1 MSSWVRWKLNF
12 ISANKAMSE
21 LPQIKCEL
29 NMLSN
34 EIIIRLPLITL
45 NHVCTDMTG
54 CELDYEKLMDRILND
69 NDPDTGRTTLQQYIE
84 DNILDAM
91 IEFANQTKTTQP

>member
-1 MSSWVRWKLNF
+1 
-12 ISANKAMSE
+12 MSE

-34 EIIIRLPLITL
+34 DIIIRLPLITL

-54 CELDYEKLMDRILND
+54 YELDYEKLIDRILND
-69 NDPDTGRTTLQQYIE
+69 NDPDTGRTRLQQYIE
-84 DNILDAM
+84 DT
-91 IEFANQTKTTQP
+91 IERLAGDGELEELMNPPSA